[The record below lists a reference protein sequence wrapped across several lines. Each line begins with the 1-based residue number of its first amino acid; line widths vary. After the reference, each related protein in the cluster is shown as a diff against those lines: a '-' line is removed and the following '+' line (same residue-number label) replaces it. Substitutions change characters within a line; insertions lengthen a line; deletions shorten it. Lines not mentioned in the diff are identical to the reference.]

1 MVEKVAGMSEEC
13 PNWGMLD
20 EIGLTDDVLRE
31 VVVNDS
37 LPVNYSDSSS
47 LPDLPSHGILIEL
60 YYFCQRFS
68 ALSKSKVNFIL
79 KKCIDVLFPSCV
91 VSRADRLERR
101 IRGLCLSVESMS
113 KQDLVL
119 FLQKHWRPQ
128 PTGTCTTTRAYKL
141 QRRRGHSTAIVL
153 CVPSKI

>member
-79 KKCIDVLFPSCV
+79 KKCIDVLFPLCV
-91 VSRADRLERR
+91 VSQADRLERR
-101 IRGLCLSVESMS
+101 IQDLCLSGVHV
-113 KQDLVL
+113 K
-119 FLQKHWRPQ
+119 
-128 PTGTCTTTRAYKL
+128 TG
-141 QRRRGHSTAIVL
+141 
-153 CVPSKI
+153 PSAVFAETLEAPANRYLYNHKGL

>member
-1 MVEKVAGMSEEC
+1 
-13 PNWGMLD
+13 MLG

-31 VVVNDS
+31 VVLNDS
-37 LPVNYSDSSS
+37 MPAVYDSAS

-60 YYFCQRFS
+60 YHFCQRFS
-68 ALSKSKVNFIL
+68 ALSKLKVNIIL

-101 IRGLCLSVESMS
+101 IRGFCLSVESMS

-119 FLQKHWRPQ
+119 FLPKQWRPQ
-128 PTGTCTTTRAYKL
+128 PTGTCTTMCVHVFKL
-141 QRRRGHSTAIVL
+141 GQMSCEYR
-153 CVPSKI
+153 K